1 MNFVIQHIVILCSI
15 LFSIFILEWILL
27 GFWNKACFSV
37 GIPIFFKNFAFRD
50 SGRALEKIEGLV
62 NSFGEA
68 KGFRNLTGKKV
79 EDNVF
84 FFRVRMDKKNSVFFH
99 GSIRFDFENRIIKLR
114 CLLGFSDL
122 LAVVLMIFLHFSL
135 CSYIGFFSPFLLGAV
150 VIVITEGF
158 SFWKCRKIAKKI
170 EELLCETEN

>member
-1 MNFVIQHIVILCSI
+1 MNFAIQHLVILFSI

-27 GFWNKACFSV
+27 GFWKKICWSV
-37 GIPIFFKNFAFRD
+37 GIPIFFKRFAFRD

-62 NSFGEA
+62 KSFGEE
-68 KGFRNLTGKKV
+68 KGFKKLTGKKV

-84 FFRVRMDKKNSVFFH
+84 FFRVRMDKKNSGFFH

-122 LAVVLMIFLHFSL
+122 LSLLFVFFVFSEEL
-135 CSYIGFFSPFLLGAV
+135 FENFFSAYLVLYLLF
-150 VIVITEGF
+150 VIMMGF
-158 SFWKCRKIAKKI
+158 EVWKCRKIAKKI
-170 EELLCETEN
+170 GELLCEAEN